1 MPPLSELILDPPQP
15 TRRRTRL
22 SKSAFYRD
30 IQKGLF
36 TPPVRVGAR
45 TTAWPRHEVDA
56 LIAARIAGATPEQL
70 RALVRQLVAQRAA
83 LMPSMGTGVTK

>member
-1 MPPLSELILDPPQP
+1 MAPLTELILDPPEP
-15 TRRRTRL
+15 TRRRCRL

-30 IQKGLF
+30 IQEGLF

-56 LIAARIAGATPEQL
+56 LIAARIAGATHEQL
-70 RALVRQLVAQRAA
+70 RVLVRQLIAQRAA
-83 LMPSMGTGVTK
+83 LMPPCCGGL